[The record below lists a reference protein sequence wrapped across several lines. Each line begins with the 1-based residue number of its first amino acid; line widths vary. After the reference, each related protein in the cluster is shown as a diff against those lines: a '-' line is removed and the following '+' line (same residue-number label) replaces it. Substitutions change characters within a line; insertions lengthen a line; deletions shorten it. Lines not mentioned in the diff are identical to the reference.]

1 MVKKINISI
10 IVCILVLTIN
20 EVGQNLPKEFK
31 SAADAAAIIMSNDAR
46 FTVLTPQV
54 VRMEWS
60 QDGQFEDR
68 ASLVFVNRSLPV
80 PEFRKSE
87 KGGWLEIR
95 TTGLT
100 LRYKLGSGRFT
111 RDNLNVSFLLQGKK
125 RTWVPGLENKG
136 DLKGTIRTLDGT
148 DGQFHLDDSGKRG
161 SPIELEPGLISRDGW
176 CLIDDTERPLFDD
189 SDWPWVMARPQKPHQ
204 DFYFF
209 GHGFDFKQ
217 ALRDFTLLAGPIALP
232 PRFAFGYW
240 NSRWWPY
247 SDAELREQVER
258 FEALNLPLDVQ
269 VIDMDWHL
277 TSNPEFFKAGKR
289 VKDQAGELIGWTGFT
304 WNRNFF
310 PDPDDLLAWLEGKGI
325 KTCLNLHP
333 ASGIQPHE
341 KIYPEMARAM
351 GIDPATQKYIPF
363 NITDKKYAQ
372 NYFDLVIHPMEKS
385 GIDFWWLDW
394 QQWSTTSIAGVNPT
408 FYLNY
413 VHFSD
418 MERQGKRPLIYHRW
432 GGLGNHRYQIGFSGD
447 TRISWAT
454 LNYQPFFTATA
465 SNVGFGYWGH
475 DIGGFYGTDGDMNNP
490 ELFARWFQ
498 WGVFSPILKTHFVC
512 DPRQKRTPWEFDGE
526 TLFRIKE
533 LLELRYSM
541 IPYIYNAARSAY
553 ETGISLL
560 RPLYYE
566 HAVRE
571 EAYSFPNEYFFGP
584 DMIVSPIT
592 SPMEKDSLLAT
603 QKLWLPP
610 GEWYEGATGTLLAG
624 DRVVERPFTL
634 DEIPVYV
641 RGGAIIPM
649 QPAMKNTSEKAIN
662 PLILRVFPGQD
673 AEVSLYEDEGN
684 MLGFKQGQFSRTPVQ
699 SRRQGKRQTILIGP
713 VSGSFPGQLPQ
724 RSYEL
729 HLVRC
734 LPPKEVT
741 VNGITCSYSEKAAP
755 GTWNYDGRELT
766 VAICIPPQPL
776 ADLLTV
782 EIVHNEA
789 NAARLNGVA
798 GALKRLF
805 TFAKFLSTCR
815 NYWDQDLW
823 KDELYSSDLVVRTA
837 ETGYAISRKPQ
848 TIMAELK
855 NLDANLPKIIAM
867 IETNMTKLS
876 APGDAK
882 SELDKNIQKY
892 LGKPDAKSL
901 YQPYLKLLQS
911 IGRPWTAEKT
921 EPEGLRQKARNKK

>member
-1 MVKKINISI
+1 MNNKAKISTLA
-10 IVCILVLTIN
+10 CILILAIN
-20 EVGQNLPKEFK
+20 SVGQDLPREFK
-31 SAADAAAIIMSNDAR
+31 STASASAVIVKEDVR
-46 FTVLTPQV
+46 FTVLTPRV

-60 QDGQFEDR
+60 PDGQFEDR
-68 ASLVFVNRSLPV
+68 ASLVFVNRALPV
-80 PEFRKSE
+80 PEFRKNE

-95 TTGLT
+95 TAGLT

-111 RDNLNVSFLLQGKK
+111 RDNLSVSFVMQSKK

-136 DLKGTIRTLDGT
+136 DLKGTTRTLDGT
-148 DGQFHLDDSGKRG
+148 DGRFFLDDSGKRDK
-161 SPIELEPGLISRDGW
+161 PIELEPGLLSRDGW
-176 CLIDDTERPLFDD
+176 CLVDDTERPLFDD
-189 SDWPWVMARPQKPHQ
+189 SDWPWVTARPQKPHQ

-209 GHGFDFKQ
+209 GYGLEFRQ
-217 ALRDFTLLAGPIALP
+217 ALRDFTKLAGPIALP

-247 SDAELREQVER
+247 SDAELRELVER

-277 TSNPEFFKAGKR
+277 NSNPEFFQDGKR
-289 VKDQAGELIGWTGFT
+289 VKDQAGNLIGWTGYS

-341 KIYPEMARAM
+341 EIYPEMARAM
-351 GIDPATQKYIPF
+351 GIDPATQQYIPF

-372 NYFDLVIHPMEKS
+372 NYFDLVLHPMEKA

-394 QQWSTTSIAGVNPT
+394 QQWSETAIPGVNPT

-413 VHFSD
+413 VHSSD

-447 TRISWAT
+447 TRISWDT
-454 LNYQPFFTATA
+454 LGYQPYFTATA

-475 DIGGFYGTDGDMNNP
+475 DIGGFFGTDGDMNDP
-490 ELFARWFQ
+490 ELFSRWFQ
-498 WGVFSPILKTHFVC
+498 WGVFSPILKSHTVC
-512 DPRQKRTPWEFDGE
+512 DPRQKRNPWEFDAE

-533 LLELRYSM
+533 LLELRYGL
-541 IPYIYNAARSAY
+541 IPYIYNAARMAY
-553 ETGISLL
+553 ENGISLL

-566 HAVRE
+566 YSVRE
-571 EAYSFPNEYFFGP
+571 EAYQFPNEYYFGP

-592 SPMEKDSLLAT
+592 TPMEKDSLLAV

-610 GEWYEGATGTLLAG
+610 GNWYEWATGTLLAG
-624 DRVVERPFTL
+624 DRVVERPFAIN
-634 DEIPVYV
+634 EIPVYV

-649 QPAMKNTSEKAIN
+649 QPPMRNTSEKAVD
-662 PLILRVFPGQD
+662 PLILKVFPGND
-673 AEVSLYEDEGN
+673 ALVRVYEDEGN
-684 MLGFKQGQFSRTPVQ
+684 TLGFKHGKFSYTPVQ
-699 SRRQGKRQTILIGP
+699 SRRQGNRQTMLIGP
-713 VSGSFPGQLPQ
+713 VTGSFPGQPPA

-729 HLVRC
+729 HLERC
-734 LPPKEVT
+734 LPPKGVT
-741 VNGITCSYSEKAAP
+741 FNGAYWPFSEKLTP
-755 GTWNYDGRELT
+755 GTWTYDGRELT
-766 VAICIPPQPL
+766 VVIRLPPQPL
-776 ADLLTV
+776 AKPLTI
-782 EIVHNEA
+782 EIVHDIA
-789 NAARLNGVA
+789 DAARLNGVA
-798 GALKRLF
+798 GALKKLF

-848 TIMAELK
+848 AIMTELER
-855 NLDANLPKIIAM
+855 LDANLPKIIAM
-867 IETNMTKLS
+867 VETNMTKLS
-876 APGDAK
+876 APSDAK
-882 SELDKNIQKY
+882 SELDKGIQKY
-892 LGKPDAKSL
+892 LGKADARSL
-901 YQPYLKLLQS
+901 YLPYLRLLQG
-911 IGRPWTAEKT
+911 IGRPWAEAAQGGK
-921 EPEGLRQKARNKK
+921 

>member
-1 MVKKINISI
+1 MKEKANIPTL
-10 IVCILVLTIN
+10 VCLLILSTTV
-20 EVGQNLPKEFK
+20 VGQNLPKEFK
-31 SAADAAAIIMSNDAR
+31 STADAAAIIMSGDAR
-46 FTVLTPQV
+46 FTMLTPRV

-60 QDGQFEDR
+60 PDGQFEDR

-95 TTGLT
+95 TAELT
-100 LRYKLGSGRFT
+100 LHYKLGSGRFT
-111 RDNLNVSFLLQGKK
+111 RDNLNGSFFIQGKK
-125 RTWVPGLENKG
+125 RIWVPGLENNG
-136 DLKGTIRTLDGT
+136 NLKGTIRTLDMT
-148 DGQFHLDDSGKRG
+148 DGEFHIVDDSGKHG
-161 SPIELEPGLISRDGW
+161 SPIELEPGLLSRDGW
-176 CLIDDTERPLFDD
+176 CLIDDTDRPLFDA
-189 SDWPWVMARPQKPHQ
+189 SDWPWVTARPQKPHQ

-209 GHGFDFKQ
+209 GHGLDFKQ

-232 PRFAFGYW
+232 PRWAFGYW
-240 NSRWWPY
+240 NSRYWSY
-247 SDAELREQVER
+247 SDAELRELVER

-277 TSNPEFFKAGKR
+277 TSNPEFFQDGKR
-289 VKDQAGELIGWTGFT
+289 IKDQAGVPIGWTGFT

-341 KIYPEMARAM
+341 EKYPEMARAM
-351 GIDPATQKYIPF
+351 GIDPASKRYVPF
-363 NITDKKYAQ
+363 DITDKKYAQ
-372 NYFDLVIHPMEKS
+372 HYFDLVLHPMEKA

-394 QQWSTTSIAGVNPT
+394 QQWSTTAIQGVNPT

-454 LNYQPFFTATA
+454 LNYQPYFTATA

-475 DIGGFYGTDGDMNNP
+475 DIGGFDAGDAEQNNP
-490 ELFARWFQ
+490 ELFTRWFQ
-498 WGVFSPILKTHFVC
+498 WGVFSPILKTHSAC
-512 DPRQKRTPWEFDGE
+512 DPRQKRNPWEFDAE

-541 IPYIYNAARSAY
+541 IPYIYNAARIAY

-571 EAYSFPNEYFFGP
+571 EAYSFPNEYYFGP

-610 GEWYEGATGTLLAG
+610 GEWYEWATGTLLAG
-624 DRVVERPFTL
+624 DRVVERPFTIN
-634 DEIPVYV
+634 EIPVYV

-649 QPAMKNTSEKAIN
+649 QQAMKNTSEKAVD
-662 PLILRVFPGQD
+662 PLILKVFPGKD
-673 AEVSLYEDEGN
+673 TMVKIYEDEGN
-684 MLGFKQGQFSRTPVQ
+684 NLGFKHGLFSHMPVQ
-699 SRRQGKRQTILIGP
+699 SQRQGNRQTILIGP
-713 VSGSFPGQLPQ
+713 VSGSFPGQLPA
-724 RSYEL
+724 RSYAL

-741 VNGITCSYSEKAAP
+741 VNGVSWSYSEKPAH
-755 GTWNYDGRELT
+755 GTWNYNGQELT
-766 VAICIPPQPL
+766 VVIQIPPQPL
-776 ADLLTV
+776 AEPLAV
-782 EIVHNEA
+782 EIVHDDA
-789 NAARLNGVA
+789 DATCLNGVA
-798 GALKRLF
+798 GAQKKLF
-805 TFAKFLSTCR
+805 TFAKFLSTCF
-815 NYWDQDLW
+815 YFFQDDIW
-823 KDELYSSDLVVRTA
+823 NDGLYSSNWVVRTA
-837 ETGYAISRKPQ
+837 ETGYVISRKPQ
-848 TIMAELK
+848 AIMAELES
-855 NLDANLPKIIAM
+855 LDTNLPKIIALV
-867 IETNMTKLS
+867 EVDMTRLS
-876 APGDAK
+876 VKSDAK
-882 SELDKNIQKY
+882 SNVDKAIQKY
-892 LGKPDAKSL
+892 LGKADAQSL
-901 YQPYLKLLQS
+901 YLPYLRLLQS
-911 IGRPWTAEKT
+911 IGQPWAEAAQ
-921 EPEGLRQKARNKK
+921 GRNYQLPRK